1 MLGRRTEGLIPPDE
15 SQPNGPESLEN
26 ELGKVM
32 YEQLADENEL
42 LRREIAE
49 LKKMEDE
56 RKESERLRAE
66 LEGLKRKIA
75 GQEGRSSTSW
85 SEVGVEEH
93 YGQPPPKTPR
103 VQKPEACGDDRRFTP
118 GGTQVPPGL
127 PPDEVPGPPL
137 PPWPPWMSPVEE
149 YQSIEESF
157 RYGKIGDATP
167 RWMPERV
174 GEPTPE
180 QVRMMWLEREVQT
193 LGKVLRNQAHGSWD
207 DRYWSKRVH
216 QWPSLDGQD
225 ASQAAFGELHHQGRA
240 STEHGELRHQGRAST
255 EHGELFHQGRASTE
269 HGELRHQGRAG
280 IEHGELPHQ
289 DRAGT
294 EHGGLSHG
302 DRAGAEHGGLCH
314 GDRAGTEHDGLCH
327 GDRADGKQ
335 PELLQ
340 RDRAGFD
347 GGDLHHGRGQGQ
359 GLCGGQGHGQDHGSG
374 GYPPYPGVEQ
384 SGQGSKLELPALPQE
399 ITPMDLGDW
408 LTLITPSMKDIAN
421 NASVWWESTLAAA
434 TTFYEEWRQSTP
446 LQRVQLRPVLP
457 AELKA
462 RSFERTEHRGV
473 GLLLRALPTEMRST
487 IISNRD
493 MSSTSIL
500 WRLLITYQPGGSGE
514 KGQLLKVLTT
524 SSTSSTASQ
533 LASHLRQW
541 RRCFTRAREI

>member
-1 MLGRRTEGLIPPDE
+1 MAFIGWAGCESGCLLLNYVIKVGLALSMVNYFIKVGLAR
-15 SQPNGPESLEN
+15 SMVNYVIKVGLALSMEN
-26 ELGKVM
+26 CH
-32 YEQLADENEL
+32 
-42 LRREIAE
+42 I
-49 LKKMEDE
+49 
-56 RKESERLRAE
+56 
-66 LEGLKRKIA
+66 
-75 GQEGRSSTSW
+75 
-85 SEVGVEEH
+85 
-93 YGQPPPKTPR
+93 
-103 VQKPEACGDDRRFTP
+103 
-118 GGTQVPPGL
+118 
-127 PPDEVPGPPL
+127 
-137 PPWPPWMSPVEE
+137 
-149 YQSIEESF
+149 
-157 RYGKIGDATP
+157 KIGLA
-167 RWMPERV
+167 
-174 GEPTPE
+174 
-180 QVRMMWLEREVQT
+180 L
-193 LGKVLRNQAHGSWD
+193 
-207 DRYWSKRVH
+207 
-216 QWPSLDGQD
+216 
-225 ASQAAFGELHHQGRA
+225 
-240 STEHGELRHQGRAST
+240 STVDYVMVIGLALST
-255 EHGELFHQGRASTE
+255 VDYVMV
-269 HGELRHQGRAG
+269 
-280 IEHGELPHQ
+280 I
-289 DRAGT
+289 
-294 EHGGLSHG
+294 GLALS
-302 DRAGAEHGGLCH
+302 
-314 GDRAGTEHDGLCH
+314 H

-408 LTLITPSMKDIAN
+408 LTLIAPSMEDIAN

-541 RRCFTRAREI
+541 RRCFTRAREIGACVPDGTLMVYALESSATAMGKIDGQAAFRIASSRAQLGVDEKPEAETVLLYSQVLLAKRRR